1 MGAPRIL
8 RRWAKPVWLTALLW
22 LPITWPS
29 ALAQEFPVKPVRI
42 VPGGGSDPLLRTLAP
57 KLTESWG
64 QQVIVDDR
72 PGGAG
77 LIAGTHVARAA
88 PDGYTLLVATGTFA
102 ISPNFYKWPIQLT
115 RDFSPITQLV
125 RTPFAVVSHPLL
137 PARSIAELVKL
148 ARSRPGEVTF
158 GAGPAGSTLHLVG
171 ELFKQAAGIDLLH
184 VPYKGLPAALTDI
197 IAGQVQTGF
206 TSPSLAMPQVDAKR
220 LRLLALTSAQRF
232 VALPDY
238 PTLTELGYPTVVATG
253 WYALLAPAATP
264 KPVITRLHAEFTKA
278 LAVPEVRTRVLQLG
292 LEPVASSPAEC
303 AAFLSAEVA
312 KWASFIKSANIKID
326 THSTVAR

>member
-1 MGAPRIL
+1 M
-8 RRWAKPVWLTALLW
+8 
-22 LPITWPS
+22 
-29 ALAQEFPVKPVRI
+29 
-42 VPGGGSDPLLRTLAP
+42 
-57 KLTESWG
+57 
-64 QQVIVDDR
+64 
-72 PGGAG
+72 
-77 LIAGTHVARAA
+77 
-88 PDGYTLLVATGTFA
+88 
-102 ISPNFYKWPIQLT
+102 T
-115 RDFSPITQLV
+115 RDFAPIAQLI
-125 RTPFAVVSHPLL
+125 RTPFAVVSHPSL

-148 ARSRPGEVTF
+148 ARSRPGEITF

-184 VPYKGLPAALTDI
+184 VPYKGLPAALNDI

-206 TSPSLAMPQVDAKR
+206 TAPSIAMPQVNAKR

-264 KPVITRLHAEFTKA
+264 KSVITRLHAEFTKV
-278 LAVPEVRTRVLQLG
+278 LAVPDVRTRVVQLG

-326 THSTVAR
+326 TQSTVP